1 MGTAWL
7 AKEAA
12 DGPHGV
18 SGVTLASRDGPPLR
32 KEAMPLMTRRA
43 VRSRLFLLAVVVP
56 LLAVTLT
63 ACFGSS
69 RSSVTPKPGPTPVP
83 TGRLIVNSDPQNA
96 EIFLWTSS
104 SRCSSNIRRGRVP
117 CPFRHRMTAPGSST
131 TCPSIQAGKLSLQPG
146 PSMDR
151 PAAAP
156 RWWVRFN
163 PERRRR

>member
-43 VRSRLFLLAVVVP
+43 VRSRLFLLAVVIP

-96 EIFLWTSS
+96 EIFLDGKPTGL
-104 SRCSSNIRRGRVP
+104 RTPAELNNLAPGTYELTLVKDGIRLTTPAMVQRGEPTPVMIPLNSDKVTGRVV
-117 CPFRHRMTAPGSST
+117 FGRS
-131 TCPSIQAGKLSLQPG
+131 G
-146 PSMDR
+146 P
-151 PAAAP
+151 P
-156 RWWVRFN
+156 
-163 PERRRR
+163 